1 MLNAVAILLLSGLI
15 GGLEQSGAARP
26 PAVAVSSEGPPGPP
40 SPAMGRSEGS
50 PGLPRPETTG
60 RTEILVAAA
69 VSLKEVLDEAAARF
83 EMERPDVGVALDFAA
98 SGILLKQIEQ
108 GAPVDLFI
116 SASASEIDHLEK
128 EGLIAAGSRKTL
140 ASNSLVAIVPT
151 GSVPPASLARLAENR
166 FDRIAVGNPSTVPAG
181 RYAQEALASLGL
193 LDILRPRFV
202 FGESVRQ
209 VLEYVARGEASAG
222 LVYGSDARAAEGRIV
237 LGAKAP
243 PESHSPILYQSA
255 ITSAAPHAA
264 IVNELLEFLLSG
276 GGQRLFLSHGFLP
289 PPAR

>member
-40 SPAMGRSEGS
+40 SPAMRRSERS

-69 VSLKEVLDEAAARF
+69 VSLKEILDDAVAGF
-83 EMERPDVGVALDFAA
+83 EMERPDVALDFAA

-181 RYAQEALASLGL
+181 RYAREALASLGL
-193 LDILRPRFV
+193 LDTLRPRFV

-255 ITSAAPHAA
+255 IPSAAPHAA
-264 IVNELLEFLLSG
+264 IVNEFLEFLLSG